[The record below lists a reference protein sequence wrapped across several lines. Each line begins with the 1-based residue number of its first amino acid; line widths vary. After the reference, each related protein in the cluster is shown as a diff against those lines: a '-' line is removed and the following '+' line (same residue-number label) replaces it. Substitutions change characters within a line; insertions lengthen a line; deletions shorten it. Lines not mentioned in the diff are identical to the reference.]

1 MSAVASV
8 PARHAQEM
16 SAVASVPARHARE
29 MSAVASVPARH
40 AQEMSAVARLPARRR
55 SRDERLMAE
64 FQLSLCGLRAFLKC
78 ESLWGL

>member
-1 MSAVASV
+1 
-8 PARHAQEM
+8 
-16 SAVASVPARHARE
+16 